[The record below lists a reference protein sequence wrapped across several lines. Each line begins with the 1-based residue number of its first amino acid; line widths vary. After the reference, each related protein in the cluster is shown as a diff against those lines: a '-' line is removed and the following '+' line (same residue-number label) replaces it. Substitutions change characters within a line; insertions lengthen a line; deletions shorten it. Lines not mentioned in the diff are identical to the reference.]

1 MIDYFHP
8 EYQEFIKLLNH
19 HEVSYVLIGGIAV
32 NIYGYH
38 RATGDMGI
46 LYENSELNIT
56 RLKTAIINLGYDL
69 ENLKKQDFLAPT
81 NIRLGEVPTTIDII
95 NHTKGV
101 DFTRVFK
108 KAKTYR
114 LDEFEIKVIDIN
126 DLIENKKA
134 LNTFKDLADAE
145 ALEIIQ
151 KRRKK

>member
-8 EYQEFIKLLNH
+8 EYQEFIRLLNH

-38 RATGDMGI
+38 RATGDMDI

-56 RLKTAIINLGYDL
+56 RLKKVIISLGYDL

-81 NIRLGEVPTTIDII
+81 HIRLGEVPTTIDII
-95 NHTKGV
+95 NDTKGV

-151 KRRKK
+151 KKRKK